1 MRTAKRMA
9 ALALTGCVLVAW
21 TTAVA
26 AATEDRAQLEKD
38 LAEAR
43 SRLDQAARDVAETS
57 RRLYGDQPQE
67 IVKFIHGEPRGAML
81 GVNIATGGAPGEG
94 VRINGVSPGGPAE
107 AAGLRAGDVIVAVD
121 GVRLDRNGEPPPAAR
136 LTDFMR
142 TVEPGQRVQ
151 VEYLRDGARRKA
163 ELTAAPAEPPIAR
176 VLRERLAP
184 LQEQFNLKEFERLLV
199 PERAFGSLELV
210 TVTPKLGRYFGA
222 ERGLLVVRAPSDPSF
237 RLEEGD
243 VLLSIDGRVP
253 ESPGHA
259 FRILR
264 SYQPGEKLELEI
276 LRDRKRLE
284 LDVTVPEVPAMGGPP
299 RPVPPPAPPPPAAP
313 SAKRDAV

>member
-1 MRTAKRMA
+1 M
-9 ALALTGCVLVAW
+9 
-21 TTAVA
+21 
-26 AATEDRAQLEKD
+26 
-38 LAEAR
+38 
-43 SRLDQAARDVAETS
+43 S

-67 IVKFIHGEPRGAML
+67 IIKFIQGEPQGAML

-107 AAGLRAGDVIVAVD
+107 AAGLRAGDVLVAVD
-121 GVRLDRNGEPPPAAR
+121 GVRLDRSGEQSPAAR
-136 LTDFMR
+136 LTGFMR
-142 TVEPGQRVQ
+142 TVQPGQRVQ

-163 ELTAAPAEPPIAR
+163 ELAAAPAEPPIAR
-176 VLRERLAP
+176 VLRERLGP

-199 PERAFGSLELV
+199 PERSFGSLELV

-222 ERGLLVVRAPSDPSF
+222 DRGLLVVRAPSDPSF

-243 VLLSIDGRVP
+243 VLLAIDGRVP
-253 ESPGHA
+253 ESPAHA

-276 LRDRKRLE
+276 LRDRKKLE
-284 LDVTVPEVPAMGGPP
+284 LDVTVPEVPAVGGPP
-299 RPVPPPAPPPPAAP
+299 MPVAPLPPAPP
-313 SAKRDAV
+313 SKRDPV

>member
-1 MRTAKRMA
+1 MRAVKTLGW
-9 ALALTGCVLVAW
+9 LALSGWMLFAW
-21 TTAVA
+21 A
-26 AATEDRAQLEKD
+26 AAGAEATEDRAQLEKD

-43 SRLDQAARDVAETS
+43 SRLDQAARDVAEMS

-67 IVKFIHGEPRGAML
+67 IIKFIHGEPRGAML

-107 AAGLRAGDVIVAVD
+107 AAGLRAGDVLVAVD
-121 GVRLDRNGEPPPAAR
+121 GVRLDRDGEQAPAAR
-136 LTDFMR
+136 LTGFMR
-142 TVEPGQRVQ
+142 TVQPGQRVQ
-151 VEYLRDGARRKA
+151 VEYLRDGERRKV

-176 VLRERLAP
+176 VLRERLGP
-184 LQEQFNLKEFERLLV
+184 LQEQFNLKEFEKLLV
-199 PERAFGSLELV
+199 PERSFGSLELV
-210 TVTPKLGRYFGA
+210 TVTPKLGRYFGTD
-222 ERGLLVVRAPSDPSF
+222 RGLLVVRAPSDPSF

-243 VLLSIDGRVP
+243 VLLAIDGRVP

-276 LRDRKRLE
+276 LRDRKKLE
-284 LDVTVPEVPAMGGPP
+284 LEVTVPEVPAVGGPP
-299 RPVPPPAPPPPAAP
+299 MPVAPLPPAPPSKPDP
-313 SAKRDAV
+313 V